1 MASRLG
7 WTDEDKSGGSM
18 KDFILLARNRSRA
31 GTECLA
37 ILEEPDATHE
47 RASNDRG
54 SRPYRFL
61 ASKYRAAFGPAPSN
75 LIGKPKTAGFLAGHR
90 CRASTVSIAKAVGK
104 SSG

>member
-37 ILEEPDATHE
+37 IPKEPDVIANGHQMTADQGHSVSLPPGT
-47 RASNDRG
+47 A
-54 SRPYRFL
+54 RPLGR
-61 ASKYRAAFGPAPSN
+61 R
-75 LIGKPKTAGFLAGHR
+75 R
-90 CRASTVSIAKAVGK
+90 
-104 SSG
+104 